1 MRNLSIRTRILAS
14 LVIVNLLGAVVLM
27 VFLHQ
32 SSASSL
38 VESGKATSDQAL
50 AAWNQLSPPDGFHPI
65 AEPARAQ
72 QVLKEMRSVTG
83 AEYALFVWED
93 AVDESAYISARESMG
108 QPSMWDE
115 PGGYALLADTDPTVT
130 ADMEFDSAPS
140 DLGEN
145 GALIGMT
152 NGACWTACHGG
163 TPADSTYWRI
173 RPGDDGRSAAHAA
186 LPIYAGGPEPV
197 GIIYVIEDLSQ
208 QADQSA
214 TALARTLLA
223 VGLTLLVAV
232 LTMGA
237 LIDILVL
244 RRLKRMT
251 EHMEN
256 ISMRLA
262 GGDFEAVFEPDGAT
276 DEIGSF
282 EKFFADFIS
291 LVSATLRQL
300 ANRG

>member
-14 LVIVNLLGAVVLM
+14 LIIVNLLGAVVLT

-32 SSASSL
+32 SSADSL
-38 VESGKATSDQAL
+38 VKSAGGTAAQAL

-83 AEYALFVWED
+83 ADYALFVWED
-93 AVDESAYISARESMG
+93 AVDESAYISARESMD
-108 QPSMWDE
+108 QPSLWDE
-115 PGGYALLADTDPTVT
+115 PGGYALLTDTDPAVT
-130 ADMEFDSAPS
+130 AAMEFDSAPS

-152 NGACWTACHGG
+152 NGACWKACHGG
-163 TPADSTYWRI
+163 EPADSTYWRI
-173 RPGDDGRSAAHAA
+173 RPGDDGQSAAHAA
-186 LPIYAGGPEPV
+186 LPVYAGGSEPV
-197 GIIYVIEDLSQ
+197 GIIYAIEDLSL

-214 TALARTLLA
+214 TALTRTLLA

-237 LIDILVL
+237 LIDVLVL
-244 RRLKRMT
+244 RRLARMT
-251 EHMEN
+251 GHMQD

-262 GGDFEAVFEPDGAT
+262 GGDFEAVFEPDGTT

-282 EKFFADFIS
+282 ERFFADFIT
-291 LVSATLRQL
+291 LVSATLKQL
-300 ANRG
+300 SGRD